1 MRIKKIVTKELRSYH
16 PYAEPYQTDQYY
28 AGLANKLQNDLQ
40 PLALEM
46 GTEATRRAAIL
57 LTLYMEDIVADS
69 GQWHAFS
76 ELCEKIFGYHVP
88 LYHDDEEY
96 YPDEPSMDAV
106 RFLIWMVMSEAKEA
120 DCIYPD
126 APQIEQSGRRAF
138 NILSMAFE
146 EAPINEQLASDV
158 QKLLD
163 EATQGFNELRGT
175 MTWVF
180 EHGYLTSGQRNTDL
194 INLNLEDAIS
204 AFKDEEGPEMS
215 FGLAS
220 YYAITLC
227 LFKYRIGPLALF
239 VKDYLAAMMRVK
251 GMEREADDVAAM
263 EMLPMGHYKI
273 DHVDASEYDDP
284 SQKRLKL
291 TRTNGREIEVKA
303 EDLAFSEG
311 DLEDIDGA
319 LASSFVFYQNEWHL
333 NGVLFPFPGFK
344 EHWQE
349 LCDDDPENDK
359 PGTTSLTPEMLLK
372 RTGGRQIAYFV
383 DKADLKSFLNKTIG
397 IPDRLLGFVDK
408 RESGMSTFFINTTKP
423 RNNVEFLFSY
433 TSCIADPDNPFYDQ
447 ETAQEEAF
455 DMVWDYNNISTDM
468 VTFLLD
474 RGFLPDV
481 FNDRMVPQ
489 TDTDDQKS
497 KDIDFLLRFYRREN
511 Y

>member
-1 MRIKKIVTKELRSYH
+1 
-16 PYAEPYQTDQYY
+16 
-28 AGLANKLQNDLQ
+28 
-40 PLALEM
+40 
-46 GTEATRRAAIL
+46 
-57 LTLYMEDIVADS
+57 MEDIVADS

-76 ELCEKIFGYHVP
+76 DLCKKIFGYHVP

-96 YPDEPSMDAV
+96 YPDEPSLDAV

-138 NILSMAFE
+138 NILSRAFE

-303 EDLAFSEG
+303 EDLSFSEG